1 MRNFTIKGI
10 EFTVGDYRPR
20 NNEFEKGL
28 KYILLIKVYDTP
40 AREDYFSYRD
50 TGARFATIRAAR
62 KYAEENAC
70 IYM

>member
-10 EFTVGDYRPR
+10 DFTVGDYRHR
-20 NNEFEKGL
+20 GNEFEKGL

-40 AREDYFSYRD
+40 AREDYFSYMD
-50 TGARFATIRAAR
+50 TGARFSTIRAAR

-70 IYM
+70 TYM